1 MKKFFFSFLILLF
14 FSGCQPQRKTDNLS
28 KIPVLTIY
36 SADNFISEKIWDHTI
51 PVFETKYECKIELR
65 KFNDAKKLLDFVIN
79 ERNISKADI
88 VVGLDNVLLS
98 ETLNANLLIKYKPET
113 LLLVDK
119 TYYFDKSYR
128 LIPICYNYLAF
139 VYDSE
144 SITDPPETFGQMQD
158 GKWRKKFIIENALNT
173 SMGRGMLFWS
183 VAAFGE
189 GGYKHF
195 WRSIK
200 ENIFTITNMWED
212 AFNIFLAKEALM
224 FLGYVT
230 FPIYPIEGIE
240 KYKVIIPQEG
250 GFKIIEGAGILK
262 STRNLKLSQNFME
275 FLLSNNFQKY
285 IPSLRLMFPVNK
297 NINLPVEFE
306 SILIPGKDFS
316 KNLNLK
322 FINKNSKNW
331 IQKWEK
337 MMIDVKKN
345 MTQIDTD

>member
-1 MKKFFFSFLILLF
+1 MKKFFFSFLILLLF
-14 FSGCQPQRKTDNLS
+14 FGCQPQRKTDNLS

-36 SADNFISEKIWDHTI
+36 SADNFISEKIWAHTI
-51 PVFETKYECKIELR
+51 PIFETKFECKIELR

-98 ETLNANLLIKYKPET
+98 DVLNAKLLIKYKPET
-113 LLLVDK
+113 LILADK
-119 TYYFDKSYR
+119 NFHFDKSYR
-128 LIPICYNYLAF
+128 LIPVCYNYLAF

-144 SITDPPETFGQMQD
+144 SITAPPETFGQMQD
-158 GKWRKKFIIENALNT
+158 GIWRKKIIIENPLN
-173 SMGRGMLFWS
+173 SSLGRGMLFWS

-189 GGYKHF
+189 GGYRHF

-200 ENIFTITNMWED
+200 ENIFTITNIWED
-212 AFNIFLAKEALM
+212 AFNIFLAKEAPI
-224 FLGYVT
+224 FLGYAT
-230 FPIYPIEGIE
+230 TPIYPIEGIE

-262 STRNLKLSQNFME
+262 STRNLKLSQQFME

-285 IPSLRLMFPVNK
+285 LPSLRLMFPVNK

-306 SILIPGKDFS
+306 SIPIPEKDFS

-322 FINKNSKNW
+322 FANKNSGNW
-331 IQKWEK
+331 IQNWKK
-337 MMIDVKKN
+337 MMIDVKSKN
-345 MTQIDTD
+345 AD